1 MNYINIT
8 IRYFFIFLFFIVS
21 IGIVQAQKIVRASG
35 SAQVR
40 QERNMTFE
48 DATNLAIEK
57 AKINAIE
64 SVFGTYVEQQTDMTI
79 EDGIT
84 SYNIIGTTRVKGEW
98 IETINDPQIKT
109 INRKEDSKFGKQDV
123 IYVKCNIKGKVRKV
137 RPRAMLKYE
146 ILNSPN
152 VQSRSSDFIEGEQLY
167 LYFKSPVDGFLSIFL
182 EDDEAVYRLLPYANM
197 RSDNKNGVHI
207 QSDIGYL
214 FFSPDHNSFTKSLA
228 DEMIMTLTK
237 DRVEY
242 NYVYIVFSHEKYIKP
257 SLQKSHQTH
266 DKIIPASLSHHEF
279 ESWISNNK
287 ISSESFQVI
296 KKKIGI
302 KKKVGKR

>member
-1 MNYINIT
+1 MNYIHTI
-8 IRYFFIFLFFIVS
+8 IRYFFALLFFIAS
-21 IGIVQAQKIVRASG
+21 ISFGHAQKIIKANG

-40 QERNMTFE
+40 QERDMTFE
-48 DATNLAIEK
+48 DATSLAIEK

-84 SYNIIGTTRVKGEW
+84 SFNIIGTTRVKGEW
-98 IETINDPQIKT
+98 IETINEPQIKT

-123 IYVKCNIKGKVRKV
+123 IYIKCIIKGKVRKV
-137 RPRAMLKYE
+137 RPRAILKSE

-167 LYFKSPVDGFLSIFL
+167 VYFKSPTEGFLSIFL
-182 EDDEAVYRLLPYANM
+182 EDGESVYRLLPYSNM
-197 RSDNKNGVHI
+197 TLENKNGVHI
-207 QSDIGYL
+207 QGDIDYL
-214 FFSPDHNSFTKSLA
+214 FFSSQHNSFIKSSV
-228 DEMIMTLTK
+228 DEMIMTLSK
-237 DRVEY
+237 ERIEY
-242 NYVYIVFSHEKYIKP
+242 NYIYIVFSNEKYVKP
-257 SLQKSHQTH
+257 SLQKSYQTQ
-266 DKIIPASLSHHEF
+266 DKIIPASLSHYEF

-296 KKKIGI
+296 KKKISI
-302 KKKVGKR
+302 KRKR

>member
-1 MNYINIT
+1 MKYIHPI
-8 IRYFFIFLFFIVS
+8 IRYIFALLFFIAS
-21 IGIVQAQKIVRASG
+21 INFVHAQKIIKANG

-48 DATNLAIEK
+48 DATSLAIEK

-84 SYNIIGTTRVKGEW
+84 SFNIIGTTRVKGEW
-98 IETINDPQIKT
+98 IETINEPQIKT

-123 IYVKCNIKGKVRKV
+123 IYIKCIIKGKVRKA
-137 RPRAMLKYE
+137 RPRAMLKSE

-167 LYFKSPVDGFLSIFL
+167 VYFKSPTEGFLSIFL
-182 EDDEAVYRLLPYANM
+182 KDDESVYRLLPYSNM
-197 RSDNKNGVHI
+197 TLENKNGVNI
-207 QSDIGYL
+207 QSDIDYL
-214 FFSPDHNSFTKSLA
+214 FFSPLHNSFTKSSV
-228 DEMIMTLTK
+228 DEMIMTLSK
-237 DRVEY
+237 EKIEY
-242 NYVYIVFSHEKYIKP
+242 NYIYIVFSNEKYIKP
-257 SLQKSHQTH
+257 TLQKSYQAQ
-266 DKIIPASLSHHEF
+266 DKIIPASLSHYEF

-296 KKKIGI
+296 KKKISI
-302 KKKVGKR
+302 KRKR